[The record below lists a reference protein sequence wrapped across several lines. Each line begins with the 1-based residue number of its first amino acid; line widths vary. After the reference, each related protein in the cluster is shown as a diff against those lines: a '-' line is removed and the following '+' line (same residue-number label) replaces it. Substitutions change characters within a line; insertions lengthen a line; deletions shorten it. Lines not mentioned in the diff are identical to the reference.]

1 MQGTTNPHQK
11 VQSRG
16 PVLAVETNKQQANR
30 AAQMLALVPWSSELG
45 CGRVPSCALKR
56 TFSMRHGGFQKY
68 NGPESDQNSATEK
81 NVTKPLLAGSP
92 GDLSVAARGP
102 KSILMIFGNRHA
114 PPRGEA
120 TQQRRAWRCRKVGCH
135 ITAPRCGRMQETWQ

>member
-1 MQGTTNPHQK
+1 MQDNPNPHLE
-11 VQSRG
+11 VESRE
-16 PVLAVETNKQQANR
+16 PVLVVKSNKCQANR
-30 AAQMLALVPWSSELG
+30 AAQMLALAPCNSDLG

-81 NVTKPLLAGSP
+81 KVTKPLLAGSP
-92 GDLSVAARGP
+92 GDFSVAARGP

-120 TQQRRAWRCRKVGCH
+120 TQQRRAWRCRKVVCH